1 MGAREIFDGVFLID
15 GQLATKNLMRGR
27 SYSEKMINF
36 NGEEYRVWDPEK
48 SKVAAAIVKKIKN
61 FPIKKGS
68 KILYLGIAQGQTA
81 SYFSDI
87 IGHDGIIYGVEFSA
101 RAVIDLVRACEHR
114 GNIVS
119 IKADARKPED
129 YSWVEKVDVVYEDV
143 ADPEQVAIL
152 LRNIDAFLKKGGY
165 AMIAIKAR
173 SIDVT
178 RDPKKIF
185 QESLDSIKNK
195 LEILDYVTLDPYEAD
210 HAFIV
215 CRIRKPQVS

>member
-1 MGAREIFDGVFLID
+1 MKLKEIFPGVFRID
-15 GQLATKNLMRGR
+15 GQLATKNLVSGR
-27 SYSEKMINF
+27 SYSEKIINV
-36 NGEEYRVWDPEK
+36 NGEEYRTWNPEK
-48 SKVAAAIVKKIKN
+48 SKAAAAISKGIKN
-61 FPIKKGS
+61 FPINKGS

-87 IGHDGIIYGVEFSA
+87 IGNDGIIYGVEFSA
-101 RAVIDLVRACEHR
+101 RAVSDLVIACGKRE
-114 GNIVS
+114 NIVS

-143 ADPEQVAIL
+143 ADSEQAAIL
-152 LRNIDAFLKKGGY
+152 LRNVDAFLKKNGY

-178 RDPKKIF
+178 KNPSKIF
-185 QESLDSIKNK
+185 QESLSMIKEK
-195 LEILDYVTLDPYEAD
+195 MEILDYVTLDPFEVD

-215 CRIRKPQVS
+215 CRPR

>member
-1 MGAREIFDGVFLID
+1 MKLKEIFDGVFSID
-15 GQLATKNLMRGR
+15 GRLATKNLVKGR
-27 SYSEKMINF
+27 SYSEKILNIG
-36 NGEEYRVWDPEK
+36 GEEYRVWNPDK
-48 SKVAAAIVKKIKN
+48 SKAAAAITKGIRN

-87 IGHDGIIYGVEFSA
+87 IGHEGIIYGVEFSS
-101 RAVIDLVRACEHR
+101 RAVSDLVISTEKR

-152 LRNIDAFLKKGGY
+152 LRNAGAFLKKGGY
-165 AMIAIKAR
+165 AMMAIKSR

-178 RDPKKIF
+178 RAPKEIF
-185 QESLDSIKNK
+185 RESVEMIKNTM
-195 LEILDYVTLDPYEAD
+195 EILDFVTLEPHEVD

-215 CRIRKPQVS
+215 CRPR

>member
-1 MGAREIFDGVFLID
+1 MKLKEIFEGVFLLD
-15 GQLATKNLMRGR
+15 GQLATKNLIKGR
-27 SYSEKMINF
+27 SYSEKIISVE
-36 NGEEYRVWDPEK
+36 GGEYRVWNPEK
-48 SKVAAAIVKKIKN
+48 SKAAAAITRGVKN

-101 RAVIDLVRACEHR
+101 RAVSDLVRACEQR

-143 ADPEQVAIL
+143 ADSEQVAIL
-152 LRNIDAFLKKGGY
+152 LRNVDAFLKKGGY
-165 AMIAIKAR
+165 AMIGIKAR

-178 RDPKKIF
+178 KDPKKIF
-185 QESLDSIKNK
+185 QESLDMIKGK
-195 LEILDYVTLDPYEAD
+195 MEILDYVTLDPYEVD

-215 CRIRKPQVS
+215 CRIRKS

>member
-1 MGAREIFDGVFLID
+1 MKLKEIFPGVFRID
-15 GQLATKNLMRGR
+15 GQLATKNLVSGR
-27 SYSEKMINF
+27 SYSEKIINV
-36 NGEEYRVWDPEK
+36 NGEEYRTWNPEK
-48 SKVAAAIVKKIKN
+48 SKAAAALERGIKN
-61 FPIKKGS
+61 FPIKKSS

-87 IGHDGIIYGVEFSA
+87 IGNDGIIYGVEFSA
-101 RAVIDLVRACEHR
+101 RAVSDLVMACEKR

-129 YSWVEKVDVVYEDV
+129 YSWVEKVDVIYEDV
-143 ADPEQVAIL
+143 ADSEQVAIF
-152 LRNIDAFLKKGGY
+152 LRNAGAFLKKTGY

-178 RDPKKIF
+178 KDPKEIF
-185 QESLDSIKNK
+185 KDSLAAIKEK
-195 LEILDYVTLDPYEAD
+195 MEIVDYVTLDPFEGD

-215 CRIRKPQVS
+215 CRPR

>member
-1 MGAREIFDGVFLID
+1 MKLKQIFEGVFLLGGHI
-15 GQLATKNLMRGR
+15 ATKNLIKGR
-27 SYSEKMINF
+27 SYSEKIISF
-36 NGEEYRVWDPEK
+36 GGEDYRVWNPEK
-48 SKVAAAIVKKIKN
+48 SKAAAAITRGIKN
-61 FPIKKGS
+61 FPIKKGA

-87 IGHDGIIYGVEFSA
+87 IGNDGIIYGVEFSA
-101 RAVIDLVRACEHR
+101 RAVSDLVRACEQR
-114 GNIVS
+114 GNIVP

-152 LRNIDAFLKKGGY
+152 LRNCEAFLKKGGY
-165 AMIAIKAR
+165 AMIGIKAR

-178 RDPKKIF
+178 KDPNKIF
-185 QESLDSIKNK
+185 QDSVHAIKNK
-195 LEILDYVTLDPYEAD
+195 MEILDYVTLDPYEAD

-215 CRIRKPQVS
+215 CKPK

>member
-1 MGAREIFDGVFLID
+1 MKLKQVFEGVFLLGDQI
-15 GQLATKNLMRGR
+15 ATKNLIKGR
-27 SYSEKMINF
+27 SYSEKIINF
-36 NGEEYRVWDPEK
+36 DGKEYRVWNPEK
-48 SKVAAAIVKKIKN
+48 SKAAAAITKGIKN

-87 IGHDGIIYGVEFSA
+87 IGNDGIIYGVEFSA
-101 RAVIDLVRACEHR
+101 RAVSDLVIACENR
-114 GNIVS
+114 SNIVS

-152 LRNIDAFLKKGGY
+152 LRNCEAFLKKDGY
-165 AMIAIKAR
+165 AMIGIKAR

-178 RDPKKIF
+178 MDPKKVF
-185 QESLDSIKNK
+185 QESLEMIKNK
-195 LEILDYVTLDPYEAD
+195 MEILDYVTLDPYEAD

-215 CRIRKPQVS
+215 CRSK

>member
-1 MGAREIFDGVFLID
+1 MKLEEIFDGVFRID
-15 GQLATKNLMRGR
+15 GQIATKNLIKGR
-27 SYSEKMINF
+27 SYSEKIINME
-36 NGEEYRVWDPEK
+36 GQEYRVWNPEK
-48 SKVAAAIVKKIKN
+48 SKAAAAIVKGIKN
-61 FPIKKGS
+61 FPIKGGS

-87 IGHDGIIYGVEFSA
+87 IGADGIIYGVEFSS
-101 RAVIDLVRACEHR
+101 RAVSDLVIACEKR

-152 LRNIDAFLKKGGY
+152 LRNVDAFLKKGGY
-165 AMIAIKAR
+165 AMIGIKSR

-178 RDPKKIF
+178 KDPKKIF
-185 QESLDSIKNK
+185 QESMALIKNK
-195 LEILDYVTLDPYEAD
+195 MEILDFVTLGPFEVD

-215 CRIRKPQVS
+215 CRSK

>member
-1 MGAREIFDGVFLID
+1 MKSKQIFDGVFILGDQI
-15 GQLATKNLMRGR
+15 ATKNLIKGR
-27 SYSEKMINF
+27 SYSEKIIILE
-36 NGEEYRVWDPEK
+36 GEEYRVWNPDK
-48 SKVAAAIVKKIKN
+48 SKASAAITKGIKN

-87 IGHDGIIYGVEFSA
+87 IGNDGIIYGVEFSA
-101 RAVIDLVRACEHR
+101 RAVSDLVIACERR

-152 LRNIDAFLKKGGY
+152 LRNCEAFLKKGGY
-165 AMIAIKAR
+165 AMIGIKAR

-178 RDPKKIF
+178 KDPNKIF
-185 QESLDSIKNK
+185 QDSVQAIKNRM
-195 LEILDYVTLDPYEAD
+195 EILD
-210 HAFIV
+210 
-215 CRIRKPQVS
+215 